1 MSEKKQKERPTIRT
15 KENDDAICSGLQQG
29 IPLRQLCRDLGISK
43 SAVYEWEQADPE
55 FAGRIARA
63 RVIGHDELAEQCLE
77 IADTPVEGVERV
89 IKPDGAI
96 EERKGDMLGHRK
108 LQIETRMKLL
118 AKWDPRRY
126 GDKVA
131 IGGADDLPPVKT
143 ETTLTAEEAYK
154 RMLNGG

>member
-1 MSEKKQKERPTIRT
+1 MREKKQKGRPTTRT
-15 KENDDAICSGLQQG
+15 KEIEDAICSGLQQG
-29 IPLRQLCRDLGISK
+29 IPLRQLCRDLEISK

-55 FAGRIARA
+55 FSGRIARA

-77 IADTPVEGVERV
+77 IADTPVEGIEQVV
-89 IKPDGAI
+89 KPNGDI

-126 GDKVA
+126 GEKVA

>member
-1 MSEKKQKERPTIRT
+1 MSNKKRQGRPTTRT
-15 KENDDAICSGLQQG
+15 NEVEDAICAGLQRG
-29 IPLRQLCRDLGISK
+29 IPLRQLCRDLEVSK

-77 IADTPVEGVERV
+77 IADTPVEGVERI

-118 AKWDPRRY
+118 SKWDPRRY
-126 GDKVA
+126 GEKVA

-143 ETTLTAEEAYK
+143 ETSLTAEEAYK
-154 RMLNGG
+154 RMINGG